1 MQDKLTQLEKK
12 YGVDWREYS
21 LVGEHGIFQ
30 YDRGVRQVKTERF
43 AGSIPL
49 VTAGYENAGVAEF
62 VKSGNSKLFDENTL
76 TIDMFGNPFY
86 RGYKYYADDNIISLQ
101 NKSFS
106 KNVLLYISSNLMY
119 LTKFYN
125 YGKQFRIGEL
135 QKVKITLPT
144 TNEEIAFDY
153 IDEFIATL
161 EAERLATL
169 EAYLKATGLNNV
181 ELSVAERAS
190 FDKLGVGSVVSWREF
205 RIGDLFEI
213 ATGRDFIIGRTIS
226 GDIPLISHQHENNGI
241 TKYVATV
248 SDRRIFN
255 HETTI
260 SLADRGVFYATTQNV
275 DFHIGTRVKALTFK
289 DGIHDVNER
298 LFVVSAINK
307 LQILFTEYSS
317 NATDK
322 LPDFSISLPARV
334 DGTPDFEFMTTLI
347 KAMQKV
353 VIKGVVEWA
362 EKKSKVM
369 KGVIGNE

>member
-190 FDKLGVGSVVSWREF
+190 LDKLGVGSVEWREF
-205 RIGDLFEI
+205 SLKELFEI
-213 ATGRDFIIGRTIS
+213 YTGRDFIMMTSQKGKIPVIS
-226 GDIPLISHQHENNGI
+226 RSSANNGFGI
-241 TKYVATV
+241 F
-248 SDRRIFN
+248 SDEVQGQKLFN
-255 HETTI
+255 HKETITATLI
-260 SLADRGVFYATTQNV
+260 GKIWSTVHNQDFYL
-275 DFHIGTRVKALTFK
+275 GTRVKGLVIRDKRTSFEMLQF
-289 DGIHDVNER
+289 I
-298 LFVVSAINK
+298 SASLNK
-307 LQILFTEYSS
+307 VGKSYITYQNKPAEFEGLSI
-317 NATDK
+317 K
-322 LPDFSISLPARV
+322 LPV
-334 DGTPDFEFMTTLI
+334 KNDGELDFEFMTILI
-347 KAMQKV
+347 KAMQKI
-353 VIKGVVEWA
+353 VIKGVVKWA
-362 EKKSKVM
+362 DKRIEAT
-369 KGVIGNE
+369 KGVIENG